1 MCFAVGST
9 HLVDTR
15 CWREP
20 GTAVPPMGVHRSIR
34 PSPRG
39 SRRAGP
45 LPQATA
51 RRDRLRCGGG
61 RDPTFS
67 EDAAAHAAGRAGVTS
82 SVDAT
87 ASSGAAVGLRRWR
100 PPTGQVARSLTH
112 GRRAGKPACPCAGDS
127 GAECQHVITSK
138 DAAAGVS
145 GPTQPPGTRTNDRAR
160 VAVRPAGYR
169 TSSMGSYRRPGA
181 RDVVTPA
188 SLVRRRYTGRRPR
201 WNPRS

>member
-9 HLVDTR
+9 HLVDTP

-61 RDPTFS
+61 RDPTFRRMPQLMRRQGGCHVLGRC
-67 EDAAAHAAGRAGVTS
+67 DGVGRGRGQFAALETADRPGSPV
-82 SVDAT
+82 VDARVT
-87 ASSGAAVGLRRWR
+87 GRQSRPVPVRATSGG
-100 PPTGQVARSLTH
+100 
-112 GRRAGKPACPCAGDS
+112 
-127 GAECQHVITSK
+127 ECQHVVTSK
-138 DAAAGVS
+138 DAVAGVS

-188 SLVRRRYTGRRPR
+188 SLVRRRYPGRRPR